1 MLDNTIFAPHKTTG
15 RFRYMMMDLEKKLIS
30 IHETAA
36 NSQPRTQALF
46 SFLVKTKKES
56 RQIYIDQLLIEQARG
71 GVSTADLYTF
81 VWILS

>member
-1 MLDNTIFAPHKTTG
+1 M
-15 RFRYMMMDLEKKLIS
+15 KLPP
-30 IHETAA
+30 TA
-36 NSQPRTQALF
+36 SLVPRR
-46 SFLVKTKKES
+46 FLVKTKKES

>member
-46 SFLVKTKKES
+46 SEN
-56 RQIYIDQLLIEQARG
+56 
-71 GVSTADLYTF
+71 
-81 VWILS
+81 